1 MLCKCTLKED
11 LKSCFRH
18 GPPTS
23 VCRAVFEIVYYSC
36 CLIAQYL
43 QTKQLHTCTRDMP
56 CFVFRFLACM
66 EIRGLRKK
74 QNVVSHFLTTPQLI
88 VCTNSRKLIQGKC
101 FYTVSFYLK
110 VIDIP

>member
-23 VCRAVFEIVYYSC
+23 VCRAVFEVVYYSC

-43 QTKQLHTCTRDMP
+43 TDKTAAHMYKGYA
-56 CFVFRFLACM
+56 VFH
-66 EIRGLRKK
+66 
-74 QNVVSHFLTTPQLI
+74 V
-88 VCTNSRKLIQGKC
+88 
-101 FYTVSFYLK
+101 
-110 VIDIP
+110 